1 MPLAFLAVL
10 LPTLFWDRPVETA
23 DTLRKAGIE
32 RLYVPAGQEQAWR
45 KQGFAATA
53 FDRARAAQ
61 AAAPKVEYHMD
72 VASATRVPWVDAN
85 GWQFEREPGRAFF
98 YDAPAGSAALAAAEA
113 FAYGAGAAIRAAP
126 EDLDAFAR
134 MLRFLGE
141 IDQPRLP
148 VMANIGVI
156 DDGSDT
162 MAEVLNLLARHNLL
176 FHVIPAADPKYDLNI
191 RLVPE
196 AANPYEFAMQIRRDL
211 TDEKRLLRIYGSNV
225 VLVRLTGDA
234 SQARVHLL
242 NYGKATVKGLRVRVL
257 GSYPQ
262 GKLSAFEHPHA
273 ALEDYNVQDGATEF
287 TIPGIGTY
295 AVVDLVGRTSR
306 SARVLQDP
314 LRAQV
319 VLTPH

>member
-32 RLYVPAGQEQAWR
+32 RLYVPAGQQQAWR
-45 KQGFAATA
+45 KAGFAATA
-53 FDRARAAQ
+53 FDRAHAVQ
-61 AAAPKVEYHMD
+61 AVAPTVEYHMD

-85 GWQFEREPGRAFF
+85 GWRFDREPGRSYF

-113 FAYGAGAAIRAAP
+113 FAYGVDAAIHAVPDDLAP
-126 EDLDAFAR
+126 LAR

-141 IDQPRLP
+141 IDKPRLP
-148 VMANIGVI
+148 VRANIGVV

-176 FHVIPAADPKYDLNI
+176 FHVIPSADPGYDLNFHN
-191 RLVPE
+191 VPE
-196 AANPYEFAMQIRRDL
+196 AADPYEFAMKTRRDL
-211 TDEKRLLRIYGSNV
+211 TDEKRFLRIYGSNV

-242 NYGKATVKGLRVRVL
+242 NYGKAVVKGLRVRVS
-257 GSYPQ
+257 GSYAQ
-262 GKLSAFEHPHA
+262 GQLAAFAHPGETLA
-273 ALEDYNVQDGATEF
+273 DYTVQDGATEF
-287 TIPGIGTY
+287 TIPEMAAY
-295 AVVDLVGRTSR
+295 AVVDLRR
-306 SARVLQDP
+306 
-314 LRAQV
+314 
-319 VLTPH
+319 